1 MMKESNNPKRMRP
14 PPDRMGSQSSQAAE
28 TTDATTDLT
37 TLKRPLHEYV
47 ATVSERTEVR
57 RGVPLP
63 MGTHEYGRGVNFA
76 FFSRHASRVRLEL
89 FDHPHDAMTA
99 KGIDL
104 DPARHRTGD
113 VWHIWV
119 EGIQPGQLYAYR
131 VDGPYQPN
139 DGHRFN
145 FNRLLLDPFATAISP
160 LPDWDFGPARGYD
173 LSGPDGDSVCSRGD
187 DAGFMPKCVFTQEH
201 FHWRDARPPRH
212 PWSKTISY
220 ETPVRGFTIHL
231 TSQVRHPG
239 TYRGLIEKILF
250 FQDLGVT
257 TLELIPDAGIQCTP
271 GDRHQSALWPTTDIY
286 AKSGKGP
293 ESSINFVACH
303 HGFTLHDL
311 VSCRQKHN
319 ESNRQNN
326 PDGASENFSE
336 HYGDKGVT
344 TDPRI
349 ESVRKRQI
357 KNFLFSGEGPW
368 APLRESPGTG
378 HQSGAIR
385 ARRHARRCRLCQP
398 GSTRDKNVVW
408 RT

>member
-160 LPDWDFGPARGYD
+160 LPDWDFGPARGD
-173 LSGPDGDSVCSRGD
+173 DPSAPERDVVCSTVD
-187 DAGFMPKCVFTQEH
+187 DAGAMPKCVFMQEH
-201 FHWRDARPPRH
+201 FHWQDDQPPRH
-212 PWSKTISY
+212 PWSKTMIY
-220 ETPVRGFTIHL
+220 ETHVRGFTIHP
-231 TSQVRHPG
+231 TSQVMHPG
-239 TYRGLIEKILF
+239 TYRGLMEKIPY

-257 TLELIPDAGIQCTP
+257 AVELMPIQEFNAHQVIGINPHSGQPLTSTP
-271 GDRHQSALWPTTDIY
+271 SPA
-286 AKSGKGP
+286 KGP
-293 ESSINFVACH
+293 RAASISSPV
-303 HGFTLHDL
+303 TM
-311 VSCRQKHN
+311 
-319 ESNRQNN
+319 
-326 PDGASENFSE
+326 AS
-336 HYGDKGVT
+336 
-344 TDPRI
+344 
-349 ESVRKRQI
+349 
-357 KNFLFSGEGPW
+357 
-368 APLRESPGTG
+368 
-378 HQSGAIR
+378 
-385 ARRHARRCRLCQP
+385 RCMI
-398 GSTRDKNVVW
+398 S
-408 RT
+408 